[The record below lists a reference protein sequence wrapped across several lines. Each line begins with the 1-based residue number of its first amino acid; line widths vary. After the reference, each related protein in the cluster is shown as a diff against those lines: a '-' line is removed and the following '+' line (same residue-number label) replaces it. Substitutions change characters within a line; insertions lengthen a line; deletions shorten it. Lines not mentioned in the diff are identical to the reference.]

1 MDTLLFNLIWLVP
14 LFTVLV
20 CAPIPSAKAKLIKG
34 IHGTSATLVLLLVG
48 YLTYRLYMLSGT
60 PANEATAPLLLQFF
74 TDIPWITAFNA
85 HYMVGADGLN
95 MFLLL
100 LTAVI
105 VWAGVFVS
113 WEIKGNQ
120 KVFFA
125 LIQMLATSV
134 YGVFMSM
141 DLVLFFVFYEMEA
154 LCMYLMIAGY
164 GSGRKDYG
172 GKKLTLTLA
181 FGSSMILATL
191 FGLYF
196 ESGINSWSIMELS
209 KITIPMDFQ
218 MWAFPLMFM
227 GFAVSSS
234 LFPFHFWSPDGHAS
248 APTAVSML
256 AAGVMMKMGAY
267 GCLRIAMFLMPEA
280 AKIWLPWVVAFLIFN
295 VVLGPF
301 IALRHK
307 DLKYITAYSSISH
320 LGLIFLGLAAITP
333 VGLRGAALQMISHG
347 FLTGL
352 FFATIG
358 MIYERTHTR
367 DITQMGGIMRKM
379 PFLGVGFVIAGFA
392 GLGLPGFSG
401 FVAEST
407 VFIGAFA
414 QESTLT
420 RIVTIL
426 AILSITT
433 TAVYI
438 LQTANRM
445 LHGNMPAKY
454 ETLTDGCFREK
465 LVIIVLVACLLLI
478 GIFPGWIS
486 NMLDQSIAPI
496 FAKISAAAS
505 SASTAGIGG

>member
-1 MDTLLFNLIWLVP
+1 MDNILFNLIWILP
-14 LFTVLV
+14 LLTVLV
-20 CAPIPSAKAKLIKG
+20 CVPVPAAREKLLKS
-34 IHGTSATLVLLLVG
+34 IHAVSVSVVLVIVC
-48 YLTYRLYMLSGT
+48 YLTYRVYALSGT
-60 PANEATAPLLLQFF
+60 PADAAAAPLALRFF
-74 TDIPWITAFNA
+74 TDIPWIAALQA
-85 HYMVGADGLN
+85 HYIVGADGLN
-95 MFLLL
+95 MFLLV
-100 LTAVI
+100 LTAFI
-105 VWAGVFVS
+105 VWAGVLVS
-113 WEIKGNQ
+113 WNIKGNK

-125 LIQMLATSV
+125 LIQLLATSV
-134 YGVFMSM
+134 YGVYMSF

-154 LCMYLMIAGY
+154 ICMYLMIACY
-164 GSGRKDYG
+164 GSGNKDYG

-196 ESGINSWSIMELS
+196 EGGVGSWSIMELS
-209 KITIPMDFQ
+209 KVTLPMEFQ

-267 GCLRIAMFLMPEA
+267 GCLRVALFLMPEA
-280 AKIWLPWVVAFLIFN
+280 AKIWLPYVVAFLIFN

-320 LGLIFLGLAAITP
+320 LGLIFLGLAALTP
-333 VGLRGAALQMISHG
+333 VGLRGASLQMISHG

-367 DITQMGGIMRKM
+367 DITQMGGIMRKV
-379 PFLGVGFVIAGFA
+379 PFLGVGFVLAGFA

-407 VFIGAFA
+407 IFIGAF
-414 QESTLT
+414 QNDSTLL

-454 ETLTDGCFREK
+454 EALTDACFREK
-465 LVIIVLVACLLLI
+465 LVVVVLVACLLLI

-486 NMLDQSIAPI
+486 DLLDQSIAPI
-496 FAKISAAAS
+496 FAKISAA
-505 SASTAGIGG
+505 SAPTINGIGG

>member
-1 MDTLLFNLIWLVP
+1 METVLFNLIWLIP
-14 LFTVLV
+14 LITVLMCV
-20 CAPIPSAKAKLIKG
+20 PISSRHEGLLKG
-34 IHGTSATLVLLLVG
+34 IHTASATIVLFSVS
-48 YLTYRLYMLSGT
+48 YLTYRVYALSGAT
-60 PANEATAPLLLQFF
+60 PDENTAPLMLRFF
-74 TDIPWITAFNA
+74 TDIPWLSTFNA
-85 HYMVGADGLN
+85 HYIVGADGLN
-95 MFLLL
+95 MLL
-100 LTAVI
+100 LTLTAFI
-105 VWAGVFVS
+105 VWAGILVS
-113 WEIKGNQ
+113 FNIKGNK

-125 LIQMLATSV
+125 LIQILATSV
-134 YGVFMSM
+134 YGVYMSF
-141 DLVLFFVFYEMEA
+141 DLVLFFAFYEMEA
-154 LCMYLMIAGY
+154 LCMYLMIACY
-164 GSGRKDYG
+164 GSGRRDYG

-181 FGSSMILATL
+181 LGSSMILATL
-191 FGLYF
+191 FGIYF
-196 ESGINSWSIMELS
+196 ESGVGSFSIMEIS
-209 KITIPMDFQ
+209 KVTLPMDFQ

-234 LFPFHFWSPDGHAS
+234 LFPFHFWSPDGHSA

-267 GCLRIAMFLMPEA
+267 GCLRIALFLMPEA
-280 AKIWLPWVVAFLIFN
+280 AKIWLPYVVALLIFN

-320 LGLIFLGLAAITP
+320 LGLIFLGLAALTP
-333 VGLRGAALQMISHG
+333 IGLRGASLQMISHG

-367 DITQMGGIMRKM
+367 DITQMGGIMKKL
-379 PFLGVGFVIAGFA
+379 PFLGVGFVLAGFA

-401 FVAEST
+401 FIAEST
-407 VFIGAFA
+407 IFIGAF
-414 QESTLT
+414 QNGDTLT
-420 RIVTIL
+420 RIVTVL

-445 LHGNMPAKY
+445 LNGNMDAKY

-465 LVIIVLVACLLLI
+465 LVIVVLVACLIFI
-478 GIFPGWIS
+478 GICPGWIS
-486 NMLDQSIAPI
+486 DILDQSIAPI
-496 FAKISAAAS
+496 FAKISAAAP
-505 SASTAGIGG
+505 ATNGLGG

>member
-1 MDTLLFNLIWLVP
+1 MDTILFNLIWIIP
-14 LFTVLV
+14 LLTVLV
-20 CAPIPSAKAKLIKG
+20 CVPISANHGKLLKT
-34 IHGTSATLVLLLVG
+34 IHATSATFVLLLVCF
-48 YLTYRLYMLSGT
+48 LVYRVYALSGT
-60 PANEATAPLLLQFF
+60 PVDENAAPLFLRFF
-74 TDIPWITAFNA
+74 TNIPWISLFNA
-85 HYMVGADGLN
+85 HYIVGADALN
-95 MFLLL
+95 ILLL
-100 LTAVI
+100 ALTSFI
-105 VWAGVFVS
+105 VWAGVLVS
-113 WEIKGNQ
+113 WNIKGNQ

-125 LIQMLATSV
+125 LIQLLATSV
-134 YGVFMSM
+134 YGVYMSM

-154 LCMYLMIAGY
+154 LCMYLMIACY
-164 GSGRKDYG
+164 GSGRRDYG

-196 ESGINSWSIMELS
+196 ESGINSWSIVELS
-209 KITIPMDFQ
+209 KVVLPMDFQ

-234 LFPFHFWSPDGHAS
+234 LFPFHFWSPDGHSA

-267 GCLRIAMFLMPEA
+267 GCLRVAMFLMPEA
-280 AKIWLPWVVAFLIFN
+280 AKIWLPYVVALLIFN

-320 LGLIFLGLAAITP
+320 LGLIFLGLAALTP
-333 VGLRGAALQMISHG
+333 VGLRGASLQMISHG

-358 MIYERTHTR
+358 MIYERTHPR
-367 DITQMGGIMRKM
+367 DITEMGGIMRKM
-379 PFLGVGFVIAGFA
+379 PFLGVGFVLAGFA

-401 FVAEST
+401 FIAESNI
-407 VFIGAFA
+407 FIGTFQ

-426 AILSITT
+426 AILSVTT

-445 LHGNMPAKY
+445 LHGPLPQKY
-454 ETLTDGCFREK
+454 ESLTDGCFREK
-465 LVIIVLVACLLLI
+465 LVIVVLAACLLFI
-478 GIFPGWIS
+478 GLCPTWIS
-486 NMLDQSIAPI
+486 EFLDQSIAPI
-496 FAKISAAAS
+496 FDNISRV
-505 SASTAGIGG
+505 GR

>member
-1 MDTLLFNLIWLVP
+1 METILFNAIWVIP
-14 LFTVLV
+14 LLTVLV
-20 CAPIPSAKAKLIKG
+20 CAPI
-34 IHGTSATLVLLLVG
+34 SATHSKILKSLHAASATVVLIAVCF
-48 YLTYRLYMLSGT
+48 LTYRVYALSGT
-60 PANEATAPLLLQFF
+60 PVDKAADPLMLRFF
-74 TDIPWITAFNA
+74 TDIPWLDVFKA
-85 HYMVGADGLN
+85 HYTVGADGLN
-95 MFLLL
+95 MLLL
-100 LTAVI
+100 ALTAFI
-105 VWAGVFVS
+105 VWAGVLVS
-113 WEIKGNQ
+113 WNIKGNQ

-125 LIQMLATSV
+125 LIQLLATSV
-134 YGVFMSM
+134 YGVYMSF

-154 LCMYLMIAGY
+154 LCMYLMIACY
-164 GSGRKDYG
+164 GSGRRDYG

-191 FGLYF
+191 FGIYF
-196 ESGINSWSIMELS
+196 EGGISSWSIVELS
-209 KITIPMDFQ
+209 KVTLPMDFQ

-234 LFPFHFWSPDGHAS
+234 LFPFHFWSPDGHSA

-267 GCLRIAMFLMPEA
+267 GCLRVAMFLMPEA
-280 AKIWLPWVVAFLIFN
+280 AKIWLPYVVALLIFN

-301 IALRHK
+301 IAIRHK

-320 LGLIFLGLAAITP
+320 LGLIFLGLAALTP
-333 VGLRGAALQMISHG
+333 IGLRGASLQMISHG

-367 DITQMGGIMRKM
+367 DITEMGGIMRKM

-401 FVAEST
+401 FIAEST
-407 VFIGAFA
+407 IFIGAF
-414 QESTLT
+414 QQNSTLT

-445 LHGNMPAKY
+445 LHGPLPQKY
-454 ETLTDGCFREK
+454 ESLTDGCFREK
-465 LVIIVLVACLLLI
+465 LVIVVLVACLLFI
-478 GIFPGWIS
+478 GVCPGWIS
-486 NMLDQSIAPI
+486 EILDQSIAPI
-496 FAKISAAAS
+496 FAKIAAS
-505 SASTAGIGG
+505 SIPVVGG

>member
-1 MDTLLFNLIWLVP
+1 METLLFNIIWVIP
-14 LFTVLV
+14 LLAVAI
-20 CAPIPSAKAKLIKG
+20 CAPIPNSKIK
-34 IHGTSATLVLLLVG
+34 IVKTLHTITATIVMVIVG
-48 YLTYRLYMLSGT
+48 YLAYRVYTMGSTPVDSQALPLMLR
-60 PANEATAPLLLQFF
+60 FF
-74 TDIPWITAFNA
+74 TDIPWLDSINA
-85 HYMVGADGLN
+85 HYIVGADGLN
-95 MFLLL
+95 ILLL
-100 LTAVI
+100 FLTSVI
-105 VWAGVFVS
+105 VWTGILVS
-113 WEIKGNQ
+113 WNIKGNQ
-120 KVFFA
+120 KIFFA
-125 LIQMLATSV
+125 LIQLLATSV

-164 GSGRKDYG
+164 GSGNKDYG

-181 FGSSMILATL
+181 LGSSMILATL

-196 ESGINSWSIMELS
+196 ESGANSWSIMALS
-209 KITIPMDFQ
+209 KVTLPADFQ

-234 LFPFHFWSPDGHAS
+234 LFPFHFWSPDGHSS

-267 GCLRIAMFLMPEA
+267 GCLRVAMFLMPEA
-280 AKIWLPWVVAFLIFN
+280 AKFWLPYVVVLLIFN

-301 IALRHK
+301 IAIRHK

-333 VGLRGAALQMISHG
+333 IGFRGASLQMISHG

-367 DITQMGGIMRKM
+367 DITQMGGIMRKI

-401 FVAEST
+401 FIAESNI
-407 VFIGAFA
+407 FIGAF
-414 QESTLT
+414 QQDSTIM
-420 RIVTIL
+420 RIVTVA

-433 TAVYI
+433 TAVYV

-454 ETLTDGCFREK
+454 ETLTDACFREK
-465 LVIIVLVACLLLI
+465 VVVVLLVFCLLFI
-478 GIFPGWIS
+478 GVCPGWIAD
-486 NMLDQSIAPI
+486 MLDMSIAPMLERI
-496 FAKISAAAS
+496 ASATS
-505 SASTAGIGG
+505 IVVGG

>member
-1 MDTLLFNLIWLVP
+1 METVLFNLIWVIP
-14 LFTVLV
+14 LLTVLA
-20 CAPIPSAKAKLIKG
+20 CIPIPSTCERALRAV
-34 IHGTSATLVLLLVG
+34 HTASVSFVLLIVCV
-48 YLTYRLYMLSGT
+48 LTYRVFALGAT
-60 PANEATAPLLLQFF
+60 PADPASTPFALRFF
-74 TDIPWITAFNA
+74 TDIPWLSAFNA
-85 HYMVGADGLN
+85 HYIVGADGLN
-95 MFLLL
+95 MLLL
-100 LTAVI
+100 ALTAFI
-105 VWAGVFVS
+105 VWAGVLVS
-113 WEIKGNQ
+113 YKIKGNQ

-125 LIQMLATSV
+125 LIQLLATSV
-134 YGVFMSM
+134 YGVYMSF
-141 DLVLFFVFYEMEA
+141 DLVLFFAFYEMEA
-154 LCMYLMIAGY
+154 LCMYLMIACY
-164 GSGRKDYG
+164 GSGRRDYG

-196 ESGINSWSIMELS
+196 ESGTGSWSLMEIS
-209 KITIPMDFQ
+209 KVTLPMDFQ

-234 LFPFHFWSPDGHAS
+234 LFPFHFWSPDGHSA

-267 GCLRIAMFLMPEA
+267 GCLRFAMFLMPEA
-280 AKIWLPWVVAFLIFN
+280 AKIWLPYVVALLIFN

-301 IALRHK
+301 IAIRHK

-320 LGLIFLGLAAITP
+320 LGLIFLGLAALTP
-333 VGLRGAALQMISHG
+333 VGLRGASLQMISHG

-367 DITQMGGIMRKM
+367 DITEMGGIMKKM

-401 FVAEST
+401 FIAEST
-407 VFIGAFA
+407 IFIGAF
-414 QESTLT
+414 QQDSTLT
-420 RIVTIL
+420 RIVTVL

-445 LHGNMPAKY
+445 LHGPMPAKFQ
-454 ETLTDGCFREK
+454 TLTDGCFREK
-465 LVIIVLVACLLLI
+465 LVIVVLVFCLLLI
-478 GIFPGWIS
+478 GIFPGPFAD
-486 NMLDQSIAPI
+486 MLDLSIAPI
-496 FAKISAAAS
+496 FEKISAAAP
-505 SASTAGIGG
+505 AVGG

>member
-1 MDTLLFNLIWLVP
+1 MDTLLFNLIWIIP
-14 LFTVLV
+14 LLTVLV
-20 CAPIPSAKAKLIKG
+20 CAPIPQSKCSALKI
-34 IHGTSATLVLLLVG
+34 IHAISVTIVLALVC
-48 YLTYRLYMLSGT
+48 YLTYRLKILGVETSE
-60 PANEATAPLLLQFF
+60 NAPLFLHYYMDF
-74 TDIPWITAFNA
+74 PWLYTLNA
-85 HYMVGADGLN
+85 HYCVGADALN
-95 MFLLL
+95 MFLLV

-105 VWAGVFVS
+105 VWAGVLVS
-113 WEIKGNQ
+113 WNIKGNQ

-125 LIQMLATSV
+125 LIQLLATSV
-134 YGVFMSM
+134 YGVFMSI

-164 GSGRKDYG
+164 GSGNKDYG

-196 ESGINSWSIMELS
+196 EAGIGSWNLMELS
-209 KITIPMDFQ
+209 KVTLPMDFQ

-234 LFPFHFWSPDGHAS
+234 LFPFHFWSPDGHSA

-267 GCLRIAMFLMPEA
+267 GCLRVAMFLMPEA
-280 AKIWLPWVVAFLIFN
+280 AKIWLPYVVALLIFN

-301 IALRHK
+301 IALKHK

-333 VGLRGAALQMISHG
+333 IGLRGASLQMISHG

-367 DITQMGGIMRKM
+367 DITQMGGIMRKL

-401 FVAEST
+401 FIAEST
-407 VFIGAFA
+407 IFIGAFA
-414 QESTLT
+414 QDSTLT
-420 RIVTIL
+420 RIVTVL

-445 LHGNMPAKY
+445 LHGSMPTKY
-454 ETLTDGCFREK
+454 ETLTDATLREK
-465 LVIIVLVACLLLI
+465 LVVIVLVACLLLI
-478 GIFPGWIS
+478 GIFPGWLCD
-486 NMLDQSIAPI
+486 MLDESIAPI
-496 FAKISAAAS
+496 FANISR
-505 SASTAGIGG
+505 AGV

>member
-1 MDTLLFNLIWLVP
+1 MDTILFNLIWLIP
-14 LFTVLV
+14 LFTVLA
-20 CAPIPSAKAKLIKG
+20 CIPISATHEKLLRG
-34 IHGTSATLVLLLVG
+34 IHTASASVILAIVC
-48 YLTYRLYMLSGT
+48 YLTFRVYDMGDL
-60 PANEATAPLLLQFF
+60 PASDAASPLLLRFF
-74 TDIPWITAFNA
+74 TDIPWLSTFHA
-85 HYMVGADGLN
+85 HYIVGADGLN
-95 MFLLL
+95 MLLL
-100 LTAVI
+100 VLTAFI
-105 VWAGVFVS
+105 VWAGILVS
-113 WEIKGNQ
+113 YRIKGNQ

-125 LIQMLATSV
+125 LIQILATSV
-134 YGVFMSM
+134 YGVYMSF
-141 DLVLFFVFYEMEA
+141 DLVLFFMFYEMEA
-154 LCMYLMIAGY
+154 LCMYLMIACY
-164 GSGRKDYG
+164 GSGRRDYG

-196 ESGINSWSIMELS
+196 EGGVESWSIMELS
-209 KITIPMDFQ
+209 KVSFPMEFQ

-234 LFPFHFWSPDGHAS
+234 LFPFHFWSPDGHSA

-267 GCLRIAMFLMPEA
+267 GCLRVAMFLMPEA
-280 AKIWLPWVVAFLIFN
+280 AKIWLPYVVALLIFN

-301 IALRHK
+301 IAIRHK

-333 VGLRGAALQMISHG
+333 VGLRGASLQMISHG

-367 DITQMGGIMRKM
+367 DITEMGGIMRKM
-379 PFLGVGFVIAGFA
+379 PFLGVGFVLAGFA

-407 VFIGAFA
+407 IFIGAF
-414 QESTLT
+414 QQDSTLT

-433 TAVYI
+433 TAIYI

-445 LHGNMPAKY
+445 LHGPLPQKY
-454 ETLTDGCFREK
+454 EGLTDGTFREK
-465 LVIIVLVACLLLI
+465 LVIVVLVACLLFI

-486 NMLDQSIAPI
+486 EMLDWSIEPI
-496 FAKISAAAS
+496 FEQFL
-505 SASTAGIGG
+505 

>member
-1 MDTLLFNLIWLVP
+1 METLLFNLIWLIP
-14 LFTVLV
+14 ILTVLV
-20 CAPIPSAKAKLIKG
+20 CIPVSKEKTNILKA
-34 IHGTSATLVLLLVG
+34 IHTTSGTLVLGLVG
-48 YLTYRLYMLSGT
+48 YLTYYLYSVSGT
-60 PANEATAPLLLQFF
+60 PAHESAAPLLLRFF
-74 TDIPWITAFNA
+74 TDIPWLNAFNV
-85 HYMVGADGLN
+85 HYIVGADGLN

-105 VWAGVFVS
+105 VWGGILVS
-113 WEIKGNQ
+113 YNIKGNQ

-125 LIQMLATSV
+125 LIQLLATSV

-154 LCMYLMIAGY
+154 LCMYLMIACY

-191 FGLYF
+191 FGMYF
-196 ESGINSWSIMELS
+196 EGGVNSWSIVELS
-209 KITIPMDFQ
+209 KVTLPIDFQ
-218 MWAFPLMFM
+218 MWAFPLLFM

-267 GCLRIAMFLMPEA
+267 GCLRVALFLMPEA
-280 AKIWLPWVVAFLIFN
+280 AKIWLPYVVLLLIFN

-320 LGLIFLGLAAITP
+320 LGLIFLGLAALTP
-333 VGLRGAALQMISHG
+333 VGLRGASLQMISHG

-367 DITQMGGIMRKM
+367 DITQMGGIMRKI

-401 FVAEST
+401 FVAESNI
-407 VFIGAFA
+407 FIGAFQ
-414 QESTLT
+414 QEDTVT

-465 LVIIVLVACLLLI
+465 LVVVVLVLCLLLI
-478 GIFPGWIS
+478 GIFPGWICDL
-486 NMLDQSIAPI
+486 LDQSIAPI
-496 FAKISAAAS
+496 FAKISQAAVPVV
-505 SASTAGIGG
+505 GG

>member
-1 MDTLLFNLIWLVP
+1 MDTLLFNAIWIIP
-14 LFTVLV
+14 LLTVLV
-20 CAPIPSAKAKLIKG
+20 CAPIPAVHAKVIKW
-34 IHGTSATLVLLLVG
+34 IHAVSTTFVLFAVC
-48 YLTYRLYMLSGT
+48 YLTYRVYALQGSPVDEY
-60 PANEATAPLLLQFF
+60 AAPLLLRFF
-74 TDIPWITAFNA
+74 TDMPWLTMFNA
-85 HYMVGADGLN
+85 HYIVGADGLN
-95 MFLLL
+95 MLLL
-100 LTAVI
+100 ALTAFI
-105 VWAGVFVS
+105 VWGGVLVS
-113 WEIKGNQ
+113 WNIKGNQ
-120 KVFFA
+120 KVFFT
-125 LIQMLATSV
+125 LIQILATSV
-134 YGVFMSM
+134 YGVYMSF

-154 LCMYLMIAGY
+154 LCMYLMIACY
-164 GSGRKDYG
+164 GSGRRDYG

-196 ESGINSWSIMELS
+196 EGGVHSWSILELS
-209 KITIPMDFQ
+209 KVTIPVDFQ

-234 LFPFHFWSPDGHAS
+234 LFPFHFWSPDGHSA

-267 GCLRIAMFLMPEA
+267 GCLRVAMFLMPEA
-280 AKIWLPWVVAFLIFN
+280 AKFWLPYVVALLIFN

-301 IALRHK
+301 IAIRHK

-320 LGLIFLGLAAITP
+320 LGLIFLGLAALTP
-333 VGLRGAALQMISHG
+333 VGLRGASLQMISHG

-367 DITQMGGIMRKM
+367 YINEMGGIMRKM
-379 PFLGVGFVIAGFA
+379 PFVGVGFVLAGFA

-401 FVAEST
+401 FIAEST
-407 VFIGAFA
+407 IFIGAF
-414 QESTLT
+414 QQNSTIT

-433 TAVYI
+433 TAIYI

-445 LHGNMPAKY
+445 LHGEMPAKFA
-454 ETLTDGCFREK
+454 TLTDVCLREK
-465 LVIIVLVACLLLI
+465 LVIVVLVACLLFI
-478 GIFPGWIS
+478 GVCPGWIS
-486 NMLDQSIAPI
+486 DLLDQSIAPI
-496 FAKISAAAS
+496 FEKISAA
-505 SASTAGIGG
+505 TEPVIGGIGG

>member
-1 MDTLLFNLIWLVP
+1 METILFNAIWVIP
-14 LFTVLV
+14 LLTVLV
-20 CAPIPSAKAKLIKG
+20 CAPI
-34 IHGTSATLVLLLVG
+34 SATHSKILKSLHAASATVVLIAVCF
-48 YLTYRLYMLSGT
+48 LTYRVYALSGT
-60 PANEATAPLLLQFF
+60 PVDKAADSLMLRFF
-74 TDIPWITAFNA
+74 TDIPWLDVFKA
-85 HYMVGADGLN
+85 HYTVGADGLN
-95 MFLLL
+95 MLLL
-100 LTAVI
+100 ALTAFI
-105 VWAGVFVS
+105 VWAGVLVS
-113 WEIKGNQ
+113 WNIKGNQ

-125 LIQMLATSV
+125 LIQLLATSV
-134 YGVFMSM
+134 YGVYMSF

-154 LCMYLMIAGY
+154 LCMYLMIACY
-164 GSGRKDYG
+164 GSGRRDYG
-172 GKKLTLTLA
+172 GKKLTQTLA

-191 FGLYF
+191 FGIYF
-196 ESGINSWSIMELS
+196 EGGISSWSIVELS
-209 KITIPMDFQ
+209 KVTLPMDFQ

-234 LFPFHFWSPDGHAS
+234 LFPFHFWSPDGHSA

-267 GCLRIAMFLMPEA
+267 GCLRVAMFLMPEA
-280 AKIWLPWVVAFLIFN
+280 AKIWLPYVVALLIFN

-301 IALRHK
+301 IAIRHK

-320 LGLIFLGLAAITP
+320 LGLIFLGLAALTP
-333 VGLRGAALQMISHG
+333 IGLRGASLQMISHG

-367 DITQMGGIMRKM
+367 DITEMGGIMRKM

-401 FVAEST
+401 FIAEST
-407 VFIGAFA
+407 IFIGAF
-414 QESTLT
+414 QQDSTLT

-445 LHGNMPAKY
+445 LHGPLPQKY
-454 ETLTDGCFREK
+454 ESLTDGCFREK
-465 LVIIVLVACLLLI
+465 LVIVVLVACLLFI
-478 GIFPGWIS
+478 GVCPGWIS
-486 NMLDQSIAPI
+486 EILDQSIAPI
-496 FAKISAAAS
+496 FAKIAAS
-505 SASTAGIGG
+505 SIPVVGG

>member
-1 MDTLLFNLIWLVP
+1 METLLFNLIWIIPLV
-14 LFTVLV
+14 TVILAV
-20 CAPIPSAKAKLIKG
+20 PVSARHENILKG
-34 IHGTSATLVLLLVG
+34 LHATSATLVLLLVC
-48 YLTYRLYMLSGT
+48 YLTYRVYAMSGLPT
-60 PANEATAPLLLQFF
+60 DEAAAPLFLRFF
-74 TDIPWITAFNA
+74 TDIPWLAAFNA
-85 HYMVGADGLN
+85 HYIVGADGLN
-95 MFLLL
+95 MLLL
-100 LTAVI
+100 ALTAFI
-105 VWAGVFVS
+105 VWGGVLVS
-113 WEIKGNQ
+113 WNIKGNQ

-125 LIQMLATSV
+125 LIQLLATSV
-134 YGVFMSM
+134 YGVYMSF

-154 LCMYLMIAGY
+154 LCMYLMIACY
-164 GSGRKDYG
+164 GSGRRDYG

-196 ESGINSWSIMELS
+196 ESGASSWSLMEIS
-209 KITIPMDFQ
+209 KTTLPMDFQ

-234 LFPFHFWSPDGHAS
+234 LFPFHFWSPDGHSA

-267 GCLRIAMFLMPEA
+267 GCLRVAMFLMPEA
-280 AKIWLPWVVAFLIFN
+280 AKIWLPYIVALLIFN

-301 IALRHK
+301 IAIRHK

-320 LGLIFLGLAAITP
+320 LGLIFLGLAALTP
-333 VGLRGAALQMISHG
+333 IGLRGASLQMISHG

-367 DITQMGGIMRKM
+367 DITEMGGIMRKM

-401 FVAEST
+401 FIAEST
-407 VFIGAFA
+407 IFIGAFQ

-445 LHGNMPAKY
+445 LHGALPQKY

-465 LVIIVLVACLLLI
+465 LVIVVLVACLLFI
-478 GIFPGWIS
+478 GICPGWIS
-486 NMLDQSIAPI
+486 QILDQSIAPI
-496 FAKISAAAS
+496 FAKIAAS
-505 SASTAGIGG
+505 SFPAVGG

>member
-1 MDTLLFNLIWLVP
+1 METILFNLIWVIP
-14 LFTVLV
+14 LLTVLV
-20 CAPIPSAKAKLIKG
+20 CIPIPATSERLLKF
-34 IHGTSATLVLLLVG
+34 IHTVSVSFVLLVVCI
-48 YLTYRLYMLSGT
+48 LTYRVYTLGAV
-60 PANEATAPLLLQFF
+60 PADPASAPFALRFF
-74 TDIPWITAFNA
+74 TDIPWMDAFNA
-85 HYMVGADGLN
+85 HYIVGADGLN
-95 MFLLL
+95 MLLL
-100 LTAVI
+100 ALTAFI
-105 VWAGVFVS
+105 VWTGVLVS
-113 WEIKGNQ
+113 YKIKGNQ

-125 LIQMLATSV
+125 LIQLLATSV
-134 YGVFMSM
+134 YGVYMSF

-154 LCMYLMIAGY
+154 LCMYLMIACY
-164 GSGRKDYG
+164 GSGRRDYG

-196 ESGINSWSIMELS
+196 ESGTGSWSLMEIS
-209 KITIPMDFQ
+209 KVTLPMDFQ

-234 LFPFHFWSPDGHAS
+234 LFPFHFWSPDGHSA

-267 GCLRIAMFLMPEA
+267 GCLRFAMFLMPEA
-280 AKIWLPWVVAFLIFN
+280 AKIWLPYVVALLIFN

-301 IALRHK
+301 IAIRHK

-320 LGLIFLGLAAITP
+320 LGLIFLGLAALTP
-333 VGLRGAALQMISHG
+333 VGLRGASLQMISHG

-367 DITQMGGIMRKM
+367 DITEMGGIMKKM

-401 FVAEST
+401 FIAEST
-407 VFIGAFA
+407 IFIGAF
-414 QESTLT
+414 QQDSTLT
-420 RIVTIL
+420 RIVTVL

-445 LHGNMPAKY
+445 LHGPLPSKY
-454 ETLTDGCFREK
+454 QGLTDGCFREK
-465 LVIIVLVACLLLI
+465 LVIVVLVFCLLLI
-478 GIFPGWIS
+478 GVFPGPFAD
-486 NMLDQSIAPI
+486 MLDLSIAPI
-496 FAKISAAAS
+496 FERIS
-505 SASTAGIGG
+505 SAL

>member
-1 MDTLLFNLIWLVP
+1 M
-14 LFTVLV
+14 
-20 CAPIPSAKAKLIKG
+20 KLIKG
-34 IHGTSATLVLLLVG
+34 IHAFSGTFVLALVG
-48 YLTYRLYMLSGT
+48 YLTYRVYTLSGA
-60 PANEATAPLLLQFF
+60 PIDENAAPLALRFF
-74 TDIPWITAFNA
+74 TDIPWLNGLNA
-85 HYMVGADGLN
+85 HYIVGADGLN
-95 MFLLL
+95 IFLLL

-105 VWAGVFVS
+105 VWGGILVS

-134 YGVFMSM
+134 YGVFMSI

-196 ESGINSWSIMELS
+196 EGGASSWSIVELS
-209 KITIPMDFQ
+209 KVTLPMEFQ

-267 GCLRIAMFLMPEA
+267 GCLRVAMFLMPEA
-280 AKIWLPWVVAFLIFN
+280 AKIWLPYVVALLIFN

-320 LGLIFLGLAAITP
+320 LGLIFLGLAALTP
-333 VGLRGAALQMISHG
+333 VGLRGASLQMISHG

-367 DITQMGGIMRKM
+367 DITEMGGIMRKV
-379 PFLGVGFVIAGFA
+379 PFLGVGFAIAGFA

-401 FVAEST
+401 FVAESNI
-407 VFIGAFA
+407 FIGAFA

-454 ETLTDGCFREK
+454 ESLTDANCREK
-465 LVIIVLVACLLLI
+465 IVVVVLVLCLLLI
-478 GIFPGWIS
+478 GIFPGWIAD
-486 NMLDQSIAPI
+486 MLDQSIAPI
-496 FAKISAAAS
+496 FAKISAAA
-505 SASTAGIGG
+505 ATAPVVGG

>member
-1 MDTLLFNLIWLVP
+1 MDTLLFNVIWIIP
-14 LFTVLV
+14 LLAVAICV
-20 CAPIPSAKAKLIKG
+20 PIPGTKIKLIKS
-34 IHGTSATLVLLLVG
+34 IHIVAEFFVIAIVA
-48 YLTYRLYMLSGT
+48 YLTYKVFSMGAS
-60 PANEATAPLLLQFF
+60 PADSKAFPLLLRFF
-74 TDIPWITAFNA
+74 TDIPWLNSINA

-95 MFLLL
+95 ILLLL
-100 LTAVI
+100 LTSII
-105 VWAGVFVS
+105 VWSGILVS
-113 WEIKGNQ
+113 WNIKGNQ
-120 KVFFA
+120 KIFFA
-125 LIQMLATSV
+125 LIQLLATSV

-154 LCMYLMIAGY
+154 ICMYLMIAGY
-164 GSGRKDYG
+164 GSGNKDYG

-181 FGSSMILATL
+181 FGSSMILASL

-196 ESGINSWSIMELS
+196 QSDLNTWSIMAIS
-209 KITIPMDFQ
+209 RITLPLDFQ

-234 LFPFHFWSPDGHAS
+234 LFPFHFWSPDGHSS

-267 GCLRIAMFLMPEA
+267 GCLRVAMFLMPEA
-280 AKIWLPWVVAFLIFN
+280 AKFYLPYVVLLLIFN

-301 IALRHK
+301 IAIRHK

-333 VGLRGAALQMISHG
+333 IGFRGACLQMISHG

-367 DITQMGGIMRKM
+367 DITQMGGIMQKI
-379 PFLGVGFVIAGFA
+379 PFLGVSFVIAGFT

-401 FVAEST
+401 FIAESNI
-407 VFIGAFA
+407 FIGAF
-414 QESTLT
+414 QQNSTIT

-438 LQTANRM
+438 LQTANKM
-445 LHGNMPAKY
+445 LHGKMPSKFESLSDAN
-454 ETLTDGCFREK
+454 FREK
-465 LVIIVLVACLLLI
+465 IVVILLVTCLLAI
-478 GIFPGWIS
+478 GIYPSWIAD
-486 NMLDQSIAPI
+486 MLDTSIAPL
-496 FAKISAAAS
+496 FEKISQA
-505 SASTAGIGG
+505 TAITIGG

>member
-1 MDTLLFNLIWLVP
+1 MDTLLFNAIWIIP
-14 LFTVLV
+14 LLTVLF
-20 CAPIPSAKAKLIKG
+20 CAPFSAVHSKLLKT
-34 IHGTSATLVLLLVG
+34 IHATSATVVLLIVC
-48 YLTYRLYMLSGT
+48 YLTYKVYALSGT
-60 PANEATAPLLLQFF
+60 PGNELTAPFTLRFF
-74 TDIPWITAFNA
+74 TDIPWIDLLNS
-85 HYMVGADGLN
+85 HYQVGADGLN
-95 MFLLL
+95 MLLL
-100 LTAVI
+100 ALTAFI
-105 VWAGVFVS
+105 VWAGVLVS
-113 WEIKGNQ
+113 WNIKGNQ

-125 LIQMLATSV
+125 LIQLLATSV
-134 YGVFMSM
+134 YGVYMSF

-154 LCMYLMIAGY
+154 LCMYLMIACY
-164 GSGRKDYG
+164 GSGRRDYG

-191 FGLYF
+191 FGLFF
-196 ESGINSWSIMELS
+196 ESGAGSWSLMEIS
-209 KITIPMDFQ
+209 KHAIPMEFQ

-234 LFPFHFWSPDGHAS
+234 LFPFHFWSPDGHSA

-267 GCLRIAMFLMPEA
+267 GCLRIAIFLMPEA
-280 AKIWLPWVVAFLIFN
+280 AKIWLPYVVALLIFN

-320 LGLIFLGLAAITP
+320 LGLIFLGLAALTP
-333 VGLRGAALQMISHG
+333 IGLRGASLQMISHG

-367 DITQMGGIMRKM
+367 DITEMGGIMRKL
-379 PFLGVGFVIAGFA
+379 PFLGVGFILAGFA

-401 FVAEST
+401 FIAEST
-407 VFIGAFA
+407 IFIGAF
-414 QESTLT
+414 QQSSTLT

-445 LHGNMPAKY
+445 LHGNMPQKY

-465 LVIIVLVACLLLI
+465 LVIVVLVACLIFI
-478 GIFPGWIS
+478 GVCPGWIS
-486 NMLDQSIAPI
+486 EILDQSIAPI
-496 FAKISAAAS
+496 FAKVSSAAAPVV
-505 SASTAGIGG
+505 GG

>member
-1 MDTLLFNLIWLVP
+1 METILFNQIWIIPLI
-14 LFTVLV
+14 TVLA
-20 CAPIPSAKAKLIKG
+20 CIPISASREKLLRG
-34 IHGTSATLVLLLVG
+34 IHTASASIVLAIVC
-48 YLTYRLYMLSGT
+48 YLTYRVYAMGAA
-60 PANEATAPLLLQFF
+60 PAIDAANPLLLRFF
-74 TDIPWITAFNA
+74 IDIPWLSLLNA
-85 HYMVGADGLN
+85 HYIIGADGLN
-95 MFLLL
+95 MLLL
-100 LTAVI
+100 ALTAFI
-105 VWAGVFVS
+105 VWAGVLVS
-113 WEIKGNQ
+113 YNIKGNQ

-125 LIQMLATSV
+125 LIQILATSV
-134 YGVFMSM
+134 YGVYMSF

-154 LCMYLMIAGY
+154 LCMYLMIACY
-164 GSGRKDYG
+164 GSGRRDYG

-196 ESGINSWSIMELS
+196 EGGANSWSIMELS
-209 KITIPMDFQ
+209 KVTLPMEFQ

-234 LFPFHFWSPDGHAS
+234 LFPFHFWSPDGHSA

-267 GCLRIAMFLMPEA
+267 GCLRVAMFLMPEA
-280 AKIWLPWVVAFLIFN
+280 AKIWLPYVVALLIFN

-320 LGLIFLGLAAITP
+320 LGLIFLGLAALTP
-333 VGLRGAALQMISHG
+333 VGLRGASLQMISHG

-367 DITQMGGIMRKM
+367 DITEMGGIMRKL

-401 FVAEST
+401 FIAESNI
-407 VFIGAFA
+407 FIGAFM
-414 QESTLT
+414 QDSTLT
-420 RIVTIL
+420 RIVTVL

-445 LHGNMPAKY
+445 LHGKMPAKY
-454 ETLTDGCFREK
+454 ETLTDATFREK
-465 LVIIVLVACLLLI
+465 LVVVVLVLCLLVI
-478 GIFPGWIS
+478 GVFPGWIA
-486 NMLDQSIAPI
+486 NMLDQSIAPMMRW
-496 FAKISAAAS
+496 
-505 SASTAGIGG
+505 

>member
-1 MDTLLFNLIWLVP
+1 MDTLLFNVIWAIP
-14 LFTVLV
+14 LLAVFISV
-20 CAPIPSAKAKLIKG
+20 PIPSSKIKLIKILHTVSGTIVMG
-34 IHGTSATLVLLLVG
+34 IIG
-48 YLTYRLYMLSGT
+48 YLTYRVYTMGAE
-60 PANEATAPLLLQFF
+60 PADPKAFPLLLRFF
-74 TDIPWITAFNA
+74 TDIPWLNSINA
-85 HYMVGADGLN
+85 HYIVGADGLN
-95 MFLLL
+95 ILLL
-100 LTAVI
+100 FLTSAI
-105 VWAGVFVS
+105 VWTGMLVS
-113 WEIKGNQ
+113 WNIKGNQ
-120 KVFFA
+120 KIFFA
-125 LIQMLATSV
+125 LIQILATSV

-141 DLVLFFVFYEMEA
+141 DLVLFFAFYEMEA

-164 GSGRKDYG
+164 GSGKKDYG

-191 FGLYF
+191 FGIYF
-196 ESGINSWSIMELS
+196 YSGLDTWNIAALS
-209 KITIPMDFQ
+209 RITLPMYFQ

-234 LFPFHFWSPDGHAS
+234 LFPFHFWSPDGHSA

-267 GCLRIAMFLMPEA
+267 GCLRVAMFLMPEA
-280 AKIWLPWVVAFLIFN
+280 AKFWLPYVVALLIFN

-301 IALRHK
+301 IAIRHK

-320 LGLIFLGLAAITP
+320 LGLIFLGLAALTP
-333 VGLRGAALQMISHG
+333 VGLRGASLQMISHG

-367 DITQMGGIMRKM
+367 DITQMGGIMRKL

-401 FVAEST
+401 FIAESNI
-407 VFIGAFA
+407 FIGAF
-414 QESTLT
+414 QQDSTIT
-420 RIVTIL
+420 RFVTVL

-454 ETLTDGCFREK
+454 ETLTDADIREK
-465 LVIIVLVACLLLI
+465 IVVVFLVLCLLII
-478 GIFPGWIS
+478 GVCPGWIAD
-486 NMLDQSIAPI
+486 MLDTSIAPI
-496 FAKISAAAS
+496 FNRIAAT
-505 SASTAGIGG
+505 TATVVGG

>member
-1 MDTLLFNLIWLVP
+1 MDTLLFNLIWLIP
-14 LFTVLV
+14 LLTVLV
-20 CAPIPSAKAKLIKG
+20 CAPISSHKTKLIKS
-34 IHGTSATLVLLLVG
+34 IHAVSGTLVLALVG
-48 YLTYRLYMLSGT
+48 YLTYRVHALAALPPS
-60 PANEATAPLLLQFF
+60 EHTAPFALRFF
-74 TDIPWITAFNA
+74 TDIPWIQSLNA
-85 HYMVGADGLN
+85 HYIVGADGLN
-95 MFLLL
+95 IFLLL

-105 VWAGVFVS
+105 VWGGILVS

-196 ESGINSWSIMELS
+196 ESGSIGWSLVELS
-209 KITIPMDFQ
+209 KVTLPMEFQ

-267 GCLRIAMFLMPEA
+267 GCLRVAMFLMPEA
-280 AKIWLPWVVAFLIFN
+280 AKIWLPYVVAFLIFN

-333 VGLRGAALQMISHG
+333 VGLRGASLQMISHG

-367 DITQMGGIMRKM
+367 DITEMGGIMRKV
-379 PFLGVGFVIAGFA
+379 PFLGVGFAIAGFA

-401 FVAEST
+401 FVAESNI
-407 VFIGAFA
+407 FIGAFQ

-433 TAVYI
+433 TAVYV

-454 ETLTDGCFREK
+454 EALTDANLREK
-465 LVIIVLVACLLLI
+465 IVVVVLVLCLLLI
-478 GIFPGWIS
+478 GIFPGWICD
-486 NMLDQSIAPI
+486 MLDMSIAPI
-496 FAKISAAAS
+496 FAKISAAS
-505 SASTAGIGG
+505 VVGG

>member
-1 MDTLLFNLIWLVP
+1 METLLFNLIWLIP
-14 LFTVLV
+14 ILTVLV
-20 CAPIPSAKAKLIKG
+20 CIPISKEKTTLLKT
-34 IHGTSATLVLLLVG
+34 IHTASGSLVLALVG
-48 YLTYRLYMLSGT
+48 YLTYYLYSVSGT
-60 PANEATAPLLLQFF
+60 PANETAAPLLLRFF
-74 TDIPWITAFNA
+74 TDIPWLNAFNV
-85 HYMVGADGLN
+85 HYIVGADGLN

-105 VWAGVFVS
+105 VWAGILVS
-113 WEIKGNQ
+113 YNIKGNQ

-125 LIQMLATSV
+125 LIQLLATSV

-191 FGLYF
+191 FGIYF
-196 ESGINSWSIMELS
+196 EGGVNSWSIVELS
-209 KITIPMDFQ
+209 KITLPVDFQ
-218 MWAFPLMFM
+218 MWAFPLLFM

-267 GCLRIAMFLMPEA
+267 GCLRVALFLMPEA
-280 AKIWLPWVVAFLIFN
+280 AKVWLPYVVLLLIFN

-320 LGLIFLGLAAITP
+320 LGLIFLGLAALTP
-333 VGLRGAALQMISHG
+333 IGLRGASLQMISHG

-367 DITQMGGIMRKM
+367 DITQMGGIMRKI

-401 FVAEST
+401 FVAESNI
-407 VFIGAFA
+407 FIGAFQ
-414 QESTLT
+414 QEDTVT

-465 LVIIVLVACLLLI
+465 LVVVVLVLCLLLI
-478 GIFPGWIS
+478 GIFPGWICDL
-486 NMLDQSIAPI
+486 LDQSIAPI
-496 FAKISAAAS
+496 FAKISQAA
-505 SASTAGIGG
+505 TPVVGG